1 MSSDHEMSEAPAA
14 APAGAFE
21 NIHVDEDGNPIPD
34 EVLVA
39 FNSAQ
44 NVRILPGSSDTAA
57 SFEFTGE
64 DHTLGNALRWIVMK
78 KCVYSSH
85 YRFCANRSDCSPEV
99 EFCGYSI
106 PHPSEPKM
114 NIRIQTYEREDGKK
128 GMTAF
133 EALEKGFEDLADLC
147 DVVSDGFGEE
157 RGVFGQQA

>member
-1 MSSDHEMSEAPAA
+1 MSSDHEMSEAPAT
-14 APAGAFE
+14 APVGAFE

-78 KCVYSSH
+78 KYVLFLLFLALRPSLPRLYPTGDFVLIEVIVAQRSSS
-85 YRFCANRSDCSPEV
+85 AAT
-99 EFCGYSI
+99 
-106 PHPSEPKM
+106 PSRTLPS
-114 NIRIQTYEREDGKK
+114 RR
-128 GMTAF
+128 
-133 EALEKGFEDLADLC
+133 
-147 DVVSDGFGEE
+147 
-157 RGVFGQQA
+157 